1 MSHMIKQRLWQCPI
15 KLS

>member
-1 MSHMIKQRLWQCPI
+1 MIKQRLWQCQI